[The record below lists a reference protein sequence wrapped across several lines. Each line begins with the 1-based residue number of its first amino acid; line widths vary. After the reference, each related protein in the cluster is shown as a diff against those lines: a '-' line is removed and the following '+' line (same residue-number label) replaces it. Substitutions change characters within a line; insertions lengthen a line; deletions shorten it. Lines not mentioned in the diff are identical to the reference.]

1 MTAPDAPGDEE
12 EPPSSIEPRLE
23 KDGVEDEDTEDTD
36 DTDDTDPSVWRESDA
51 WKVEDEAEEGREW
64 ITTSSGAKFAVWDSV
79 YESVF
84 AKPPEPEPEPRRRV
98 PRVPRVPKA
107 RSR

>member
-1 MTAPDAPGDEE
+1 M
-12 EPPSSIEPRLE
+12 
-23 KDGVEDEDTEDTD
+23 
-36 DTDDTDPSVWRESDA
+36 WRESDA

-84 AKPPEPEPEPRRRV
+84 AKPPEPKPEPDEEKEREGERRREQRTWNV
-98 PRVPRVPKA
+98 GETRMPAALREEVPKFQA
-107 RSR
+107 RSVGLMTPDDAR